1 MFKASTVYWCN
12 IPAEK
17 PGSRNCGTGKV
28 IKVESSKMQ
37 ERHDEAWKNW
47 RTARK
52 SRSVFEILRSVVL
65 KCFNE
70 THAWFD
76 LQLNFPSLCKL
87 PRLKLYKIHIHDG
100 SFLCDFTRFLLEIQ
114 SRTCFSSW
122 LHPSFQQN
130 KYTKHIQNNLW
141 QAQTIPEQIFGAQ
154 NTTWCSKSVL
164 APPEPSCSNEGQ
176 QEKEKHWPG
185 VRSPRAAGSYTVLL
199 SSILLVF
206 YVFSALMSMSKFHTH
221 TCVPY
226 SRVCLHLLRWTCKE
240 ASKFLDR
247 LMLSIINHIIR
258 IWSPN
263 RICRIIQ
270 SLNRGSVLDCH
281 WLIMS
286 RPTCEYLPNPS
297 RKMRNAP

>member
-12 IPAEK
+12 IPVEK

-141 QAQTIPEQIFGAQ
+141 QAQHHPWTNFWGPEHDLMLKECPCAARAKLFQWRATGKREALALGQESQSCRIIHCLPFLYLACILRFF
-154 NTTWCSKSVL
+154 CSPWACPNS
-164 APPEPSCSNEGQ
+164 
-176 QEKEKHWPG
+176 
-185 VRSPRAAGSYTVLL
+185 
-199 SSILLVF
+199 
-206 YVFSALMSMSKFHTH
+206 HTH
-221 TCVPY
+221 THMRSVFEG
-226 SRVCLHLLRWTCKE
+226 LF
-240 ASKFLDR
+240 ASAFAGPVKKLQN
-247 LMLSIINHIIR
+247 S
-258 IWSPN
+258 
-263 RICRIIQ
+263 
-270 SLNRGSVLDCH
+270 
-281 WLIMS
+281 
-286 RPTCEYLPNPS
+286 
-297 RKMRNAP
+297 